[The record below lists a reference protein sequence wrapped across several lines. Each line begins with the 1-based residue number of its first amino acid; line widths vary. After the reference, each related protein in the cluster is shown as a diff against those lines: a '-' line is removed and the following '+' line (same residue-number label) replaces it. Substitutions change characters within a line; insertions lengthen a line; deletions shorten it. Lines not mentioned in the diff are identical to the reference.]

1 MFTRVQL
8 QKQSRIKSNPTFRFR
23 YEALQLAVILL
34 FRFYYYCHY
43 YYCIE
48 LREPCLDIGL
58 SLLYMIYFLSFSIN
72 TKKKDL
78 SFLTLIHF
86 LHSTFFFWT
95 FLTHFHLG
103 FLKNHWFS
111 KGTNSCGCSFWFSH
125 LCSWICVLCFIALLG
140 LFLILL
146 SYHELYD
153 SKNIPFCFYG

>member
-8 QKQSRIKSNPTFRFR
+8 QKQSRIKSNLSLSLWSPPVGSYTT
-23 YEALQLAVILL
+23 VPI
-34 FRFYYYCHY
+34 YYYCHY

-103 FLKNHWFS
+103 LKNHWFS